1 MRRASNDGARRDSAK
16 SMQKINEYFKEIK
29 AELKHVV
36 WPSKNQTIFY
46 TVIVIALS
54 VLVAYFLG
62 VFDFIFSQGLQKII
76 SI

>member
-1 MRRASNDGARRDSAK
+1 
-16 SMQKINEYFKEIK
+16 MQKINEYFKEIK